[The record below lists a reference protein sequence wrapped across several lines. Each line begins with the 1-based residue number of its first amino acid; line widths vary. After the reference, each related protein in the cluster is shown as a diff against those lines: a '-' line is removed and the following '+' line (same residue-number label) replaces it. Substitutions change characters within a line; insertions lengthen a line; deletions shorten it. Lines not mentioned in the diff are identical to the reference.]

1 MEYVMKFLLAS
12 TAIGLALAAGATATQ
27 AQTIISPQPM
37 VTVPA
42 ATVVSQPLE
51 SVQTTETVRTIRPA
65 PARIARRQIVTT
77 RTVTRQIVPT
87 MTVVARTGPVVQQ
100 PLYDA
105 APQPLY
111 DEVTPPL
118 SNPDN
123 TPALYDTAVP
133 VAAGPTVA
141 APFAAGA
148 YNQPFTYRYV
158 YEPDRILVVD
168 PTSGIAV
175 QAIPR

>member
-1 MEYVMKFLLAS
+1 MEYAMKFLVAS
-12 TAIGLALAAGATATQ
+12 TAIGLALAAGATAAQ

-51 SVQTTETVRTIRPA
+51 TVQTTETVRTIRPA

-87 MTVVARTGPVVQQ
+87 TTVAARTGPVVQ
-100 PLYDA
+100 
-105 APQPLY
+105 QPLY

-141 APFAAGA
+141 APFGAGA

>member
-1 MEYVMKFLLAS
+1 MEYAMKFLVAS
-12 TAIGLALAAGATATQ
+12 TAIGLALAAGATAAQ

-51 SVQTTETVRTIRPA
+51 TVQTTETVRTIRPA

-87 MTVVARTGPVVQQ
+87 TTVAARTGPVVQQ

-133 VAAGPTVA
+133 VASGPTVA

-148 YNQPFTYRYV
+148 YNQPTYRYV